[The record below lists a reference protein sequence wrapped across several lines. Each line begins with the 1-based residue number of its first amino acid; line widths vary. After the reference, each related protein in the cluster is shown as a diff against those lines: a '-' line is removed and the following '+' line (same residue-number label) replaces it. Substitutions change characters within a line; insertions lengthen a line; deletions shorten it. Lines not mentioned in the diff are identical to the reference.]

1 MWLLTLHDVQKDDTS
16 RPDKQGCE
24 LCLLPTMPEPRQ
36 REPRR
41 SGPPLPVL
49 QPCPLSRCPSERS
62 TQAHSGPCARHNDHG
77 SLDYS
82 RFSARSYHAWR
93 TRADEL
99 KTPLRAG
106 PAPGNLLAG
115 QETPW
120 RAPSGGAHWLW
131 WRGWAPVLLLRPC
144 LPLLTTPGH
153 PWDPEGTTQPPSLRE
168 QSPPGTGRAPEP
180 GSVTAG

>member
-1 MWLLTLHDVQKDDTS
+1 MWLLTLLDVQKDTS

-24 LCLLPTMPEPRQ
+24 LCLLSTMPEPRQ

-41 SGPPLPVL
+41 SGLPLPVL

-82 RFSARSYHAWR
+82 RFSAQSYHAWR

-99 KTPLRAG
+99 KTSLRAG

-120 RAPSGGAHWLW
+120 QAPSGGAHWLS
-131 WRGWAPVLLLRPC
+131 WRGWAPVLLL
-144 LPLLTTPGH
+144 TTPGH
-153 PWDPEGTTQPPSLRE
+153 PWESGLEDPTRTLRAPPSPPASGSRAHLVLAE
-168 QSPPGTGRAPEP
+168 PQSRAL
-180 GSVTAG
+180 